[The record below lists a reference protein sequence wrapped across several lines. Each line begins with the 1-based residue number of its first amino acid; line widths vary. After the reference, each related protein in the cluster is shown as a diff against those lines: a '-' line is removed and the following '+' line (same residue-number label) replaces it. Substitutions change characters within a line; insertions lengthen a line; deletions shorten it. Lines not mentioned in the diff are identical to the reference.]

1 MNLNQETM
9 DAFKDLLGQ
18 HTSELKKEFNDQVRE
33 IKKDNTDLKREFN
46 EQVRLIK
53 KDNADNAEQI
63 KGSITGLSNRVAKN
77 TENIGGISDRIGN
90 IEKEVREIQNKMAQ
104 VEQGPSGTTKLKT
117 HIAQTNETHMEMQE
131 RFDNTRADI
140 TSAARKIVGIT
151 PVSDDDIERTSNP
164 ILPENEKLY
173 FAAIE
178 FLHLELGYTEEQCH
192 ELDIIKVTRPRAPNT
207 NKLYIHFGTEKSA
220 EYLHRMVRA
229 INSRI
234 PEDDENPRPN
244 SKMFIPPQLHN
255 RYADICKICYDK
267 RQVDKNCK
275 TRISLGE
282 EDLVLEIKKQGEQW
296 HNVDINTIG
305 QISPPEWH
313 KVWPI
318 QKTPYL
324 SDLPRGRYSSQKRG
338 REEYSTDEGEF
349 ETHNEGKKKR
359 DKSPV
364 NNIETTQTNGTGDK
378 NNDTDNEEDTTNTLQ
393 DPYEESVQQKIVRAN
408 IFWDIFQGK
417 SKKDENTTGTGSKN
431 GGTTKGK
438 GARIQARKPK
448 GGKE

>member
-1 MNLNQETM
+1 
-9 DAFKDLLGQ
+9 
-18 HTSELKKEFNDQVRE
+18 
-33 IKKDNTDLKREFN
+33 
-46 EQVRLIK
+46 
-53 KDNADNAEQI
+53 
-63 KGSITGLSNRVAKN
+63 
-77 TENIGGISDRIGN
+77 
-90 IEKEVREIQNKMAQ
+90 
-104 VEQGPSGTTKLKT
+104 
-117 HIAQTNETHMEMQE
+117 
-131 RFDNTRADI
+131 
-140 TSAARKIVGIT
+140 
-151 PVSDDDIERTSNP
+151 
-164 ILPENEKLY
+164 
-173 FAAIE
+173 
-178 FLHLELGYTEEQCH
+178 
-192 ELDIIKVTRPRAPNT
+192 
-207 NKLYIHFGTEKSA
+207 
-220 EYLHRMVRA
+220 
-229 INSRI
+229 
-234 PEDDENPRPN
+234 
-244 SKMFIPPQLHN
+244 MFIPPQLHN

-349 ETHNEGKKKR
+349 ETQNEGKKKR

-378 NNDTDNEEDTTNTLQ
+378 NNDTDNEDDTTNTLQ

-438 GARIQARKPK
+438 GARTTGRKPK